1 MKNKSKILILLIVLG
16 IGIFTTIKT
25 TTYEIINTASLEFED
40 IVDFNVTDSYDKTKG
55 KYGQITYTYK
65 FTKKNNYE
73 YPILYFN
80 DSLLRS
86 SLFPKSEIPNE
97 FENSLKINPTLTK
110 TNTYNLTEKD
120 LENGFVTNN
129 IEYCLNIENL
139 EQMPYSS
146 NTLID
151 DMKDEWMKNQCE
163 HDVSISIYKGT
174 YEDCLKDENVQKD
187 IENYLNQDYAC
198 GQKSITTKV
207 EKPVVD
213 KKDNVEVVNVPST
226 ALNSDTIM
234 LWVALLVTAI
244 CSFALYITV
253 KSKKRKIK

>member
-1 MKNKSKILILLIVLG
+1 MKNKSKILIPLIVLG

-25 TTYEIINTASLEFED
+25 TTYEIINTASLQFED

-97 FENSLKINPTLTK
+97 LENLLKINPTLTK

-129 IEYCLNIENL
+129 IEYCLNIEGR
-139 EQMPYSS
+139 EPSSS
-146 NTLID
+146 NSLVD
-151 DMKDEWMKNQCE
+151 DMKDTMMQVRCE
-163 HDVSISIYKGT
+163 YEVREGFYEET
-174 YEDCLKDENVQKD
+174 YEDCLKEEYIQEK
-187 IENYLNQDYAC
+187 IENRLNDSFAC

-213 KKDNVEVVNVPST
+213 KKDNVELVNVPST
-226 ALNSDTIM
+226 ALNTDTIM
-234 LWVALLVTAI
+234 LWIALLVTAI